1 MLVSLAEEGVND
13 DGNEEIEEDLGDN
26 DLEEQV
32 EGHSEGIST
41 ALRTVSVSRV
51 VTTFNDRVV
60 VFVLD
65 ALVQDGPWLARVKH
79 D

>member
-13 DGNEEIEEDLGDN
+13 DGNEEIEEDLRDN

-32 EGHSEGIST
+32 ECHSEGIST

-51 VTTFNDRVV
+51 VTTLNDRVV